1 MSVKLHQHPCSARAP
16 NRLDELP
23 EVNVRLKF
31 LSCYDRLNELQDECF
46 KFLSCWL
53 ANWQWWL
60 FNRPIK
66 VRTQILAHRWGPRTR
81 ILVLFHRWTFKA
93 KTKTRVKFACG
104 AGYYTGHQT
113 MAGQVPVMLSGRT
126 WFCPDTTSF
135 WPVKCNSRNL
145 CNSEPGL
152 HSKPFF

>member
-1 MSVKLHQHPCSARAP
+1 MSVKLHRHPCSGRAP

-31 LSCYDRLNELQDECF
+31 LSCYDRLNELRDKRF

-53 ANWQWWL
+53 ANWQWL

-66 VRTQILAHRWGPRTR
+66 VRTQILAYRWGPRTR

-104 AGYYTGHQT
+104 AGYYIQGIKQW
-113 MAGQVPVMLSGRT
+113 PGR
-126 WFCPDTTSF
+126 CQSCC
-135 WPVKCNSRNL
+135 PVKHDFARTPPVFGRSNATVITF
-145 CNSEPGL
+145 CNSEPRL